1 MLRRYAGPVVA
12 SSGFRRARAGTLPR
26 VTYTAAEGRQ
36 QILDEL
42 ASATDRLAVA
52 LACVGA
58 AYDLLDEQSG
68 DRLEEAL
75 FRPVQHA
82 LGTAQRTYTG
92 FASRH
97 GMAARTFETPNAGHA
112 SQGAKAFIER
122 AMDQAAEA
130 AHEIAELQDTM
141 LPVEVGD
148 AELRAGLAEVRDR
161 VEGLRADARDFTRTL
176 GR

>member
-1 MLRRYAGPVVA
+1 
-12 SSGFRRARAGTLPR
+12 

-36 QILDEL
+36 QILDAL
-42 ASATDRLAVA
+42 ASATDRLALA
-52 LACVGA
+52 LACVGE

-82 LGTAQRTYTG
+82 LGTAQRTYTE
-92 FASRH
+92 FAARH
-97 GMAARTFETPNAGHA
+97 GLPARTFETPSAGHV
-112 SQGAKAFIER
+112 SQGAKAFIDR

-130 AHEIAELQDTM
+130 AHEIAAMQDTM

-148 AELRAGLAEVRDR
+148 AELRAGLADVRDR
-161 VEGLRADARDFTRTL
+161 VEGLRADARAFTRTL

>member
-1 MLRRYAGPVVA
+1 M
-12 SSGFRRARAGTLPR
+12 S
-26 VTYTAAEGRQ
+26 YTTAEGRQ

-42 ASATDRLAVA
+42 ATATDRLALS

-82 LGTAQRTYTG
+82 YGTAQRTYTG
-92 FASRH
+92 FAERV
-97 GMAARTFETPNAGHA
+97 GLPARTFEEPSAGAA
-112 SQGAKAFIER
+112 SQGARTFIER

-130 AHEIAELQDTM
+130 AHVIAELQDGM

-148 AELRAGLAEVRDR
+148 AELRAGLAAVRER
-161 VEGLRADARDFTRTL
+161 VEGLRGDARDFTRSL

>member
-1 MLRRYAGPVVA
+1 M
-12 SSGFRRARAGTLPR
+12 
-26 VTYTAAEGRQ
+26 TYTAAEGRQ

-42 ASATDRLAVA
+42 ATATDRLALA
-52 LACVGA
+52 LACVGE
-58 AYDLLDEQSG
+58 AYDQLDEQSG

-82 LGTAQRTYTG
+82 LGSAQRTYSR
-92 FASRH
+92 FAERH
-97 GMAARTFETPNAGHA
+97 GLPPRTFATPSAGPA
-112 SQGAKAFIER
+112 SQGAKALIER

-130 AHEIAELQDTM
+130 AHAIAELQDTM

-161 VEGLRADARDFTRTL
+161 VEGLRADARAFTRTL

>member
-1 MLRRYAGPVVA
+1 M
-12 SSGFRRARAGTLPR
+12 S
-26 VTYTAAEGRQ
+26 YTTAEGHQ

-42 ASATDRLAVA
+42 AAATDRLALS

-68 DRLEEAL
+68 DRLETAL
-75 FRPVQHA
+75 FRPIQHA
-82 LGTAQRTYTG
+82 YGTAQRTYSG
-92 FASRH
+92 FAARH
-97 GMAARTFETPNAGHA
+97 GLEARGFEEASAGHV
-112 SQGAKAFIER
+112 SQGARAFIDR

-130 AHEIAELQDTM
+130 AHVIAELQDTM

-148 AELRAGLAEVRDR
+148 AELRAGLAEVRER

>member
-1 MLRRYAGPVVA
+1 MAVQATTNDRSAWARR
-12 SSGFRRARAGTLPR
+12 RAGTLPP
-26 VTYTAAEGRQ
+26 VTYTTAEGRQ

-42 ASATDRLAVA
+42 AAATEHLALA

-82 LGTAQRTYTG
+82 YGTAQRTYTG
-92 FASRH
+92 FAERAGLPAQS
-97 GMAARTFETPNAGHA
+97 FEEASAGHT

-130 AHEIAELQDTM
+130 AHVIGELQDTM

-148 AELRAGLAEVRDR
+148 PELRAGLAEVRER
-161 VEGLRADARDFTRTL
+161 VEGLRADARTFTRTL

>member
-1 MLRRYAGPVVA
+1 
-12 SSGFRRARAGTLPR
+12 
-26 VTYTAAEGRQ
+26 VTYTAAEGRR
-36 QILDEL
+36 QILDAL
-42 ASATDRLAVA
+42 ASATDRLALA
-52 LACVGA
+52 LACVGE
-58 AYDLLDEQSG
+58 AYDQLDEQSG

-82 LGTAQRTYTG
+82 LGTAQRTYSG
-92 FASRH
+92 FAERH
-97 GMAARTFETPNAGHA
+97 GLPPRTFATPSAGHA

-148 AELRAGLAEVRDR
+148 AELRAGLADVRDR
-161 VEGLRADARDFTRTL
+161 VEGLRTDARAFTRTL